1 MKDKKKIKIIIL
13 VIFVLLVI
21 VLILF
26 STFNKSNKNIVN
38 NTQSNIEN
46 QITNSTV
53 NNSSTSNLTEEEKK
67 INEVIVKNLL
77 DYEWLQ
83 NNVYIK
89 TDCFGKKIGMDE
101 KQDLE
106 YIKLYDESYD
116 NAPIILIY
124 AECEVANSNQCYILT
139 YENGQIKARSM
150 TEASNHAAHTEY
162 KVNIRQM
169 AIYQKNMYADGESYD
184 IYAITKNGFNKIS
197 SIKESKQYVNSAE
210 QCSYYIN
217 NTRCTETEYN
227 EIKNKYVV
235 QTARSLEFKSLK
247 ESVLRQDFPY

>member
-1 MKDKKKIKIIIL
+1 MEDKKKIKIIIL

-26 STFNKSNKNIVN
+26 STFNKSNKNVVN

-46 QITNSTV
+46 KTTNSTV
-53 NNSSTSNLTEEEKK
+53 NNSSTSNLTEKEKE
-67 INEVIVKNLL
+67 INGVIVNNLL

-89 TDCFGKKIGMDE
+89 KDCFGKEIGMDE

-106 YIKLYDESYD
+106 YIKLYDKSED
-116 NAPIILIY
+116 NTPIILIY
-124 AECEVANSNQCYILT
+124 TECEVANSNQCYILT
-139 YENGQIKARSM
+139 YEDDQIKAKSM
-150 TEASNHAAHTEY
+150 TESSNHAVHTEY

-169 AIYQKNMYADGESYD
+169 AIYQKNMYSDGESYD
-184 IYAITKNGFNKIS
+184 IYAITQNGFNKIS

-210 QCSYYIN
+210 QCNYYIN
-217 NTRCTETEYN
+217 NARCTETEYN
-227 EIKNKYVV
+227 EIKDKYVV
-235 QTARSLEFKSLK
+235 NTARSLEFKSLN